1 MYCKK
6 NETLQLRATIV
17 NTFWPVVGLD
27 FIKLCHNSSHT
38 NKHHDHLLTC
48 NLTRPNSRNW
58 LTWSFLLW
66 IFVINFYK
74 AMSCKNDISLL
85 RGSSYWCSQRNLKIV
100 SRKKGIFLSSQ
111 IWYQV
116 CRTFGE
122 CSPISLP
129 MFPCVCINIIDW
141 ICNYGRRY
149 MGMIMNCQEQV
160 EKGHPE
166 TRPLQS
172 VKVSLSLAHKRRS
185 FCHCQF
191 TNEWSKMRLKQFTI
205 IVRLFR
211 DFSPLSLSSKTR
223 SHQRRTKPNDSSL
236 C

>member
-191 TNEWSKMRLKQFTI
+191 TNEWIKMVKAIYDNRAI
-205 IVRLFR
+205 IPRFFPIVIVEQNT
-211 DFSPLSLSSKTR
+211 FSPKKN
-223 SHQRRTKPNDSSL
+223 QTKDDSSL